1 MTETKFGADEDRM
14 IYFFMLPFLR
24 REHFEAMGIETKE
37 TYYYLKDEDK
47 MNIIAI
53 LPPSKKLLFAGIS

>member
-47 MNIIAI
+47 MNIIAN
-53 LPPSKKLLFAGIS
+53 LTAKQKLLSAGIS